1 VNGLF
6 ELRRIVEPQ
15 AAALAAERR
24 TEADLAAM
32 ARALQGMEEHSL
44 AEEAGRDA
52 DQDFHAALL
61 RASGNAFVAS
71 LISGI
76 TAAVTWT
83 TIFKQRHNQ
92 LARDSVPDHVRV
104 YEAVRAG
111 NPAAAQRA
119 MAALLDLAL
128 QDTAGVRRPRKK
140 RR

>member
-1 VNGLF
+1 
-6 ELRRIVEPQ
+6 
-15 AAALAAERR
+15 
-24 TEADLAAM
+24 
-32 ARALQGMEEHSL
+32 MEEHSL
-44 AEEAGRDA
+44 AVEAGRDA

-92 LARDSVPDHVRV
+92 LQRDSVPDHARV
-104 YEAVRAG
+104 YEAVRAK

-119 MAALLDLAL
+119 MTALLDLAL
-128 QDTAGVRRPRKK
+128 HDTTGTRRPRKK

>member
-1 VNGLF
+1 
-6 ELRRIVEPQ
+6 
-15 AAALAAERR
+15 
-24 TEADLAAM
+24 
-32 ARALQGMEEHSL
+32 
-44 AEEAGRDA
+44 
-52 DQDFHAALL
+52 
-61 RASGNAFVAS
+61 VAS

-104 YEAVRAG
+104 YEEVRAG